1 MPHSGFFFFFSKVFF
16 LLCLSTNV
24 IAGNQQTQPID
35 SIFSEINEKKLYSDL
50 TWLRLLHFRVKPRI
64 ANHSDI
70 ISTDFF
76 LAYDKKKHGN
86 KTVGISAREEMYATI
101 RGFFQPVSEDNNAH
115 PQCRFPARF
124 FWLNKKLHFPKDKL
138 PRVQCQRLENWAKF
152 NTLDSVSL
160 IMVSGYFGN
169 PASTFGHLLV
179 KLNNSEYKSSSG
191 DLLDQSINYG
201 AKVPE
206 KELIPVYIYKGLLGG
221 YISSFSDKKFYTQD
235 RVYSKQEFRDMW
247 EYELNLSDDQQK
259 LLVLHIWEMMGRYS
273 TYYFLKENC
282 AYRIAELLELVTGK
296 SLTPAR
302 QPWYLPLSVFQGL
315 AAIEQ
320 SKYIKRVTFLPSSQ
334 RKLYG
339 HFKQL
344 SDAEARAVNVMLGT
358 AGELKT
364 SVFDQ
369 FSTNKKIKM
378 LNVMLEYYQY
388 TLVDKDKSENERK
401 FLKERKN
408 ALLRYRLQL
417 PIENNKTDGLSSI
430 NPLESPANGARPRLF
445 RVGIATNDTLGE
457 YLEIGLAGVHFDV
470 LSNSKGSLKNATL
483 TVMDLNVGV
492 DKEANVFVD
501 RLDIVNVQKIG
512 LNNTRLIGE
521 KNLSWRVGMGFERTD
536 LGCQSCTNFYMQ
548 GGIGKAYQFNDP
560 LILYGFL
567 DAKYIAENNAFEIAP
582 SVGAIATL
590 NQRLKLTLEM
600 ADKTNVNTGAE
611 DASLKL
617 DTRYSFSK
625 NNTVRLSYE
634 KYRGEEFRL
643 SFYHHW

>member
-1 MPHSGFFFFFSKVFF
+1 MFQSAFFFFCKASILF
-16 LLCLSTNV
+16 CLSTQV
-24 IAGNQQTQPID
+24 FSGNKQAQFID
-35 SIFSEINEKKLYSDL
+35 SIFSEVNEKKLYSDL
-50 TWLRLLHFRVKPRI
+50 SWLRLLHFRVKPVI
-64 ANHSDI
+64 SDHSDI

-76 LAYDKKKHGN
+76 LAYNEKQHGKK
-86 KTVGISAREEMYATI
+86 TLGITAREEMYATI
-101 RGFFQPVSEDNNAH
+101 RGFFQPVKSDSDAH
-115 PQCRFPARF
+115 PQCRFPARL
-124 FWLNKKLHFPKDKL
+124 FWLKKRLHFPKDTL
-138 PRVQCQRLENWAKF
+138 PKVECRRLENWAKF

-259 LLVLHIWEMMGRYS
+259 LMVYHIWEMMGRYS

-282 AYRIAELLELVTGK
+282 AYRIAELLELVTGNT
-296 SLTPAR
+296 LTPAR

-315 AAIEQ
+315 SGIEQ

-334 RKLYG
+334 RKLYWN
-339 HFKQL
+339 FNQL
-344 SDAEARAVNVMLGT
+344 SDSEARAVNVVLGT
-358 AGELKT
+358 AGKLKM
-364 SVFDQ
+364 SVFDK
-369 FSTNKKIKM
+369 FPANKKTKM

-388 TLVDKDKSENERK
+388 KLVDKDKGEDELK

-408 ALLRYRLQL
+408 ALLRYRLKL
-417 PIENNKTDGLSSI
+417 PIENKSPAELSSI
-430 NPLESPANGARPRLF
+430 TPLESPANGAKPRLF
-445 RVGIATNDTLGE
+445 RVGIATNNTLGE
-457 YLEIGLAGVHFDV
+457 FLQIGLAGVHFDV
-470 LSNSKGSLKNATL
+470 LTNSRGSLKNATL

-492 DKEANVFVD
+492 NKNNHVFID
-501 RLDIVNVQKIG
+501 RLDIVNIQKIG
-512 LNNTRLIGE
+512 LNDTRLIGE
-521 KNLSWRVGMGFERTD
+521 KNLSWRVGLGFERTD
-536 LGCQSCTNFYMQ
+536 LNCQSCTNFYLK
-548 GGIGKAYQFNDP
+548 GGIGKAYKFKDP
-560 LILYGFL
+560 FILYGFL
-567 DAKYIAENNAFEIAP
+567 DAKYIAENNALEIAP
-582 SVGAIATL
+582 SVGVISTL
-590 NQRLKLTLEM
+590 NQHLKLTLQLT
-600 ADKTNVNTGAE
+600 DKINVDTGDE
-611 DASLKL
+611 DESFKL

-625 NNTVRLSYE
+625 NNTLRLSYE
-634 KYRGEEFRL
+634 KFRGEEFRL